1 MSGEFCSQKRLFAV
15 GVSSVLLAVSALR
28 VFADTTNDRWIYVPG
43 LTSEEQAI
51 KESVKGHA
59 TGVITN
65 GDWRLFA
72 ILSGTTNLEINVY
85 KGGWSA
91 KPDSQSSWI
100 AGAGRLDLSLPV
112 FSEDGTTQYC
122 FPSLQPNCFRAGAK
136 VTEFI
141 APRTVTSIGSYIF
154 YLNGGSLTNLVID
167 CPNLTSLGKGIV
179 YSQTKLKALTLK
191 CPKLKTL
198 DVDAFRND
206 VNLSEWHLDLSGVS
220 QYSNY
225 AFYNVKFSDVT
236 AEDFNLANVTNVGS
250 YALYGSNS
258 NGLRGDILQMD
269 KLQHVGEKGLCNAV
283 YDVMDLGYDSLT
295 ALDGKAIFGAD
306 ARTIVLGT
314 GANPL
319 TIAAGAIPSSCHK
332 LYFRGGV
339 PMVEP
344 GAIVSEGTLWTTI
357 LVSANEPG
365 WRKLPY
371 RKLQGDELY
380 YFRTRFPDIPERRLI
395 GLLPMGS
402 WGNGSDVFL
411 AYGDYRTEESRLYV
425 VVDER
430 YAAQCPVVPAAGMYA
445 SDYPAGTRVVLTAP
459 DDVIQVGDFKVKA
472 SKFVVSEIDDD
483 GRWTKNVTTNSYVV
497 GAENAVTMPAK
508 GSLRI
513 EWIFDE
519 AYSVKLAPR
528 LTAWYPE
535 QVTYQ
540 GADVPEELWVD
551 EGQTCTFVARAET
564 DELPKTRFLRWEG
577 DIGDAEPTNPTLVLA
592 PTNGVKVKAVF
603 AHDWYIADP
612 PAASGS
618 DATMTDGNWV
628 LKIRRMADAEG
639 QRQIKVGRKYDDTAI
654 VRGEGPMDLSTR
666 VTDAD
671 GNEYVIHTLE
681 YGAFRPNYCGNPA
694 QNACTDFTAPT
705 TLVKLG
711 QFLFYGADT
720 ALTNV
725 TLNCPELMETDSQS
739 FMLCKKIRRLYF
751 SAPKLQNIPNGGYWA
766 GYFCS
771 CSSLDDVYLDLPM
784 LKQLPMK
791 FMNEAPMKGTDCS
804 NWHLESVT
812 NVLDYCMGFKSTGP
826 RGELRLPSL
835 EAMTGS
841 QHFANRSG
849 ITKLVLGSGKLRL
862 MGSQGGTPDHAGSL
876 ELGRPEN
883 SLSDMTGLRHIE
895 LGLAPDAVIPDGVF
909 KNLGQDKVT
918 NLTFT
923 AAPPSNTNIFAAVA
937 KATTVP
943 ADGTKTVRVWAN
955 WDNPG
960 WREGGEFAATAAGL
974 GILGLGDLTDAERGA
989 YGTLTSKERKRWMGL
1004 VYGVKRFGWLFHYG
1018 DLPHGLMLL
1027 VK

>member
-1 MSGEFCSQKRLFAV
+1 MSGEFCSQKRLLAV

-28 VFADTTNDRWIYVPG
+28 VFADTTNDRWIYVPE
-43 LTSEEQAI
+43 LTRDEQAI

-167 CPNLTSLGKGIV
+167 CPNLTSLGRGIV

-198 DVDAFRND
+198 DLDAFRND
-206 VNLSEWHLDLSGVS
+206 ENLSEWQLDLSGVS

-225 AFYNVKFSDVT
+225 AFYNVKFSGVT

-250 YALYGSNS
+250 YALYGRNS

-344 GAIVSEGTLWTTI
+344 GAIASEGALWTTI

-365 WRKLPY
+365 WRELPY
-371 RKLQGDELY
+371 RELQGDELY
-380 YFRTRFPDIPERRLI
+380 YFKTRFDIPEDRLI
-395 GLLPMGS
+395 GLLPAGA
-402 WGNGSDVFL
+402 WGNMSDVFL

-445 SDYPAGTRVVLTAP
+445 SDYPAGTRIVLTAP

-483 GRWTKNVTTNSYVV
+483 GRWTKNVTTNSFVV

-508 GSLRI
+508 GSLRV

-540 GADVPEELWVD
+540 GADVPEELWVA

-577 DIGDAEPTNPTLVLA
+577 DIGDADPTNPTLVLA

-603 AHDWYIADP
+603 AHDWYIAEP
-612 PAASGS
+612 PATSGS
-618 DATMTDGNWV
+618 TIRMTDRNWV
-628 LKIRRMADAEG
+628 LKGRRLAD
-639 QRQIKVGRKYDDTAI
+639 VDGRRKMQMGNGYASGAI
-654 VRGEGPMDLSTR
+654 ESGSGPMDLSTR
-666 VTDAD
+666 VVDAD
-671 GNEYVIHTLE
+671 GNEYDITKID
-681 YGAFRPNYCGNPA
+681 YNAMRPGGDSKNPTPN
-694 QNACTDFTAPT
+694 QCTDFTAPV
-705 TLVKLG
+705 TLEHLG
-711 QFLFYGADT
+711 PYTFYGADT

-725 TLNCPELMETDSQS
+725 TLNCPNLKTVERGQ
-739 FMLCKKIRRLYF
+739 FMLCSKIRRVYF
-751 SAPKLQNIPNGGYWA
+751 SAPLLETIPSSGFWEGM
-766 GYFCS
+766 FDS
-771 CSSLDDVYLDLPM
+771 CSQIVDMQLNLPRV
-784 LKQLPMK
+784 KELPMK
-791 FMNEAPMKGTDCS
+791 FAKDAPLTETDCTT
-804 NWHLESVT
+804 WHLESVT
-812 NVLDYCMGFKSTGP
+812 NVMDWFMGGNHPGP
-826 RGELRLPSL
+826 TGELRLPSL
-835 EAMTGS
+835 ETLTGS
-841 QHFANRSG
+841 QQFAGRRG

-876 ELGRPEN
+876 DLGRPEN
-883 SLSDMTGLRHIE
+883 SLRDMTGLRHIE

-918 NLTFT
+918 NITFT

-960 WREGGEFAATAAGL
+960 WREGGEFAATASGL
-974 GILGLGDLTDAERGA
+974 DILGLGDLTDAERGA